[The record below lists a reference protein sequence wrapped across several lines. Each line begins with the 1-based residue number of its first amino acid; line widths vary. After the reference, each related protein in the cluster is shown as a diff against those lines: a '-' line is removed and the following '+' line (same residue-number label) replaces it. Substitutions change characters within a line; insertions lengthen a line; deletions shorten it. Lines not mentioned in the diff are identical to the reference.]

1 MEVEV
6 SKVVQSITIRD
17 DGMSDVMYLQT
28 ITEKATGNV
37 ISKSVLRETVET
49 ATLKEEIDKLVKVK
63 PELADAL

>member
-1 MEVEV
+1 MEVEI

-37 ISKSVLRETVET
+37 ISRSVLRETVET

-63 PELADAL
+63 PEAGDA

>member
-1 MEVEV
+1 MEVEI

-49 ATLKEEIDKLVKVK
+49 ATLKEEIEKLVKVK

>member
-37 ISKSVLRETVET
+37 ISRSVLRETVET
-49 ATLKEEIDKLVKVK
+49 ATLKEEIEKLVKVK
-63 PELADAL
+63 PEAGDA

>member
-1 MEVEV
+1 MEVEN

-49 ATLKEEIDKLVKVK
+49 ATLKEEIEKLVKVK
-63 PELADAL
+63 PESGDA

>member
-1 MEVEV
+1 MEVEI

-37 ISKSVLRETVET
+37 ISRSVLRETVET
-49 ATLKEEIDKLVKVK
+49 ATLKEEIEKLVKVK

>member
-49 ATLKEEIDKLVKVK
+49 ATLKEEIEKLVKVK